1 MKKLHVFKNDPLNI
15 KWKLYNWQISRIFRK
30 LVKANLRVM
39 EVAQYEINAIGIP
52 ENNEEMEELKHCLS
66 IYDKAI
72 QDLEKFL
79 KYARMYVKE
88 EK

>member
-1 MKKLHVFKNDPLNI
+1 MKKLHMFKNDPLNI
-15 KWKLYNWQISRIFRK
+15 KRKWFSWQTSRIFRK

-39 EVAQYEINAIGIP
+39 EVAQYEIYAIGIP
-52 ENNEEMEELKHCLS
+52 ENNEEMQELRHCLI

-79 KYARMYVKE
+79 KYDRMYVKE
-88 EK
+88 EN